1 MFGLW
6 RDRTPPLCWGTARSV
21 ATHLQHPQRDIG
33 VLRLPYPRMS
43 CCFCP
48 VPGSWGT
55 LASRA
60 HAQSGASCASH
71 APAQLGKWWLR
82 LMCLQGLEP
91 VKPNSFEFRF
101 QTTVSSTKKHSD
113 FALPGQWD
121 MVTKANGQQ
130 ALHIFDAVGVCAG
143 YVSQLTLPLD
153 PSPDTQN
160 LAPAK
165 LLASTQQKRV
175 GSPQRQIFC
184 SLCAPAFVSLPA
196 GIQETRT

>member
-1 MFGLW
+1 
-6 RDRTPPLCWGTARSV
+6 
-21 ATHLQHPQRDIG
+21 
-33 VLRLPYPRMS
+33 
-43 CCFCP
+43 
-48 VPGSWGT
+48 
-55 LASRA
+55 
-60 HAQSGASCASH
+60 
-71 APAQLGKWWLR
+71 
-82 LMCLQGLEP
+82 MCLQGLEP

-130 ALHIFDAVGVCAG
+130 ALHIFDAVGVCTG

-153 PSPDTQN
+153 PSPDAQN

-184 SLCAPAFVSLPA
+184 SLCAPAFVSFPA